1 MFINKTKPVLPTCC
15 PICSFLKRQG
25 CWLKNFEK
33 SRKILRE
40 LVSKI
45 KRNHQ
50 YILRKRCKKFLH
62 FTCSKTFENFFHF
75 KAPIN
80 KSCF

>member
-33 SRKILRE
+33 SREILRE

-50 YILRKRCKKFLH
+50 YL
-62 FTCSKTFENFFHF
+62 
-75 KAPIN
+75 A
-80 KSCF
+80 